1 MYQAE
6 ALWINFSGHYP
17 CAVKIA
23 AGKINA
29 VSGEPW
35 SNELG
40 SDPQDYV
47 VTSEQPWLDGF
58 NVAEGLI
65 RQFVAM
71 PLGEGYTAEEQ
82 ITGEGEHGGLQI
94 VVYPMKAEVYKKH
107 FEQRVSDDLLIA
119 EANYCMDASLS
130 MGLAP
135 GGLMRQE
142 IYEDPFGLD
151 AWDFEHSS
159 RCFVH
164 LVNSRQYHDI
174 TGNPPPQEP
183 PTAHEYTKAGLPW
196 FEYYSDAQAV
206 AGSDVLAKMKGIAA
220 TVAEKDGATMKEN
233 DSVTPTN
240 IKKLSQSGVVREG
253 EF

>member
-1 MYQAE
+1 
-6 ALWINFSGHYP
+6 
-17 CAVKIA
+17 
-23 AGKINA
+23 
-29 VSGEPW
+29 
-35 SNELG
+35 
-40 SDPQDYV
+40 
-47 VTSEQPWLDGF
+47 
-58 NVAEGLI
+58 
-65 RQFVAM
+65 M

-119 EANYCMDASLS
+119 EANYCMDACLS

-151 AWDFEHSS
+151 AWDFEHGS

-164 LVNSRQYHDI
+164 LVNSLQYYGI
-174 TGNPPPQEP
+174 TGHQPPQQP

-206 AGSDVLAKMKGIAA
+206 AGSGVLAKMKGIAA
-220 TVAEKDGATMKEN
+220 KAAEKDGATMQEN

-240 IKKLSQSGVVREG
+240 IKKLSQSGVVQEG